1 MPKNDYP
8 SKMKYFDYF
17 TKIAK
22 NVADLGKI
30 KVAESAINRPIWSHC
45 WYDSWKHLQRES
57 FIAYS
62 LGATFLFEQIT
73 TILRSI
79 ICCSVNAT

>member
-30 KVAESAINRPIWSHC
+30 IVATGFEKLPKV
-45 WYDSWKHLQRES
+45 Q
-57 FIAYS
+57 
-62 LGATFLFEQIT
+62 
-73 TILRSI
+73 
-79 ICCSVNAT
+79 